1 MKEQSRGAA
10 ALKEA
15 ITGTTDSPLNDLLSR
30 QVRAFDPDAW
40 HVMQE
45 RDNALI
51 RDQILHGYASK
62 DFVYSFDIGGKKVAG
77 ISVVGARELA
87 SQYGG
92 IKSKIMATVEKRG
105 AMFIF
110 RQFSPMSID
119 VRTIRELEQ
128 ETDFY
133 ECVMEINDIKTGN
146 SIEVR
151 KKENRLEQRSSQKGG
166 GWYERPHYDVIAE
179 SKAYR
184 NGVLAILPQNVISE
198 FEARC
203 LNAGNTSKEKTI
215 DQIRE
220 GIIAHATKNGLHIN
234 RSEIMKLGFAEIAGL
249 RESARYIQEFKEAAT
264 ALGLLVTD
272 EKKEAV
278 DKGTGEVKESQ
289 KENTDAVTYAQC
301 AQALNSSKT
310 LDQLDIALDLI
321 RGVVDSK
328 QQEELR
334 ELERNCRKGLT
345 K

>member
-15 ITGTTDSPLNDLLSR
+15 ITGTTESPLNELLSR
-30 QVRAFDPDAW
+30 QTRSFDPDAW

-51 RDQILHGYASK
+51 RDHIIHGYASK
-62 DFVYSFDIGGKKVAG
+62 DFVYSFDISGKKVAG

-110 RQFSPMSID
+110 RQFSPMSIE

-133 ECVMEINDIKTGN
+133 ECVMEISDIKTGN

-184 NGVLAILPQNVISE
+184 NGVLSILPQNVISE

-220 GIIAHATKNGLHIN
+220 GIIAFSTKNGLHMN
-234 RSEIMKLGFAEIAGL
+234 KQEVSKLSFAEISGL
-249 RESARYIQEFKEAAT
+249 RESARDIQAFKEAAT
-264 ALGLLVTD
+264 ALGLLIPE
-272 EKKEAV
+272 EKKEIV
-278 DKGTGEVKESQ
+278 DKETGEIKDKSSA
-289 KENTDAVTYAQC
+289 NSVTYAQC

-310 LDQLDIALDLI
+310 LDQLEVALGLI
-321 RGVVDSK
+321 SGVVDSK

-334 ELERNCRKGLT
+334 ELEKACRKNLS

>member
-15 ITGTTDSPLNDLLSR
+15 ITGIQSPLEDLLSR
-30 QVRAFDPDAW
+30 PTRAFDPDAW

-45 RDNALI
+45 RDTALI

-62 DFVYSFDIGGKKVAG
+62 EFVYAFEIGGKKVTG

-92 IKSKIMATVEKRG
+92 IKSRIMATVEKRG

-110 RQFSPMSID
+110 RQFSPMSIE
-119 VRTIRELEQ
+119 VRTIRELES

-133 ECVMEINDIKTGN
+133 ECVVEISDIKTGN

-151 KKENRLEQRSSQKGG
+151 KKENRLEQRSSGKGG

-198 FEARC
+198 FETRS

-215 DQIRE
+215 DQVRE
-220 GIIAHATKNGLHIN
+220 GIIAFSTKNGLHIN
-234 RSEIMKLGFAEIAGL
+234 RNEIMKLGFAEISGL
-249 RESARYIQEFKEAAT
+249 RESAKDITEFKRAAES
-264 ALGLLVTD
+264 LGLLVP
-272 EKKEAV
+272 EENKESV
-278 DKGTGEVKESQ
+278 DKETGEISLPAQ
-289 KENTDAVTYAQC
+289 NAVTYAQC
-301 AQALNSSKT
+301 AEAFNKSKT
-310 LDQLDIALDLI
+310 MDELNVAIDLI
-321 RGVVDSK
+321 KLVQDITQQKELVALSLARRNSLSK
-328 QQEELR
+328 
-334 ELERNCRKGLT
+334 
-345 K
+345 

>member
-1 MKEQSRGAA
+1 MKEQARGSA

-15 ITGTTDSPLNDLLSR
+15 ITGAQSPLEDLLSR
-30 QVRAFDPDAW
+30 PTRSFDPDAW

-62 DFVYSFDIGGKKVAG
+62 DFVYSFDIGGKKVTG

-92 IKSKIMATVEKRG
+92 IKSRIMATVEKRG

-110 RQFSPMSID
+110 RQFSPMSIE
-119 VRTIRELEQ
+119 VRTIRELEGD
-128 ETDFY
+128 TDFY
-133 ECVMEINDIKTGN
+133 ECVMEISDIKTGN

-151 KKENRLEQRSSQKGG
+151 KKENRLEQRSSSKGG
-166 GWYERPHYDVIAE
+166 GLYERPHYDVIAE

-215 DQIRE
+215 DQVRE
-220 GIIAHATKNGLHIN
+220 GIIAFSTKNGLHIN
-234 RSEIMKLGFAEIAGL
+234 RSEIMKLGFAEISGL
-249 RESARYIQEFKEAAT
+249 RESAKDIAEFKRAAES
-264 ALGLLVTD
+264 LGLLVPE
-272 EKKEAV
+272 EKKETI
-278 DKGTGEVKESQ
+278 DKETGEIKQ
-289 KENTDAVTYAQC
+289 PAQNTVTYAHC
-301 AQALNSSKT
+301 AETLNKSKT
-310 LDQLDIALDLI
+310 MDELDVAVALIGLVHDRVQRDELMVIANARNASI
-321 RGVVDSK
+321 SK
-328 QQEELR
+328 
-334 ELERNCRKGLT
+334 
-345 K
+345 